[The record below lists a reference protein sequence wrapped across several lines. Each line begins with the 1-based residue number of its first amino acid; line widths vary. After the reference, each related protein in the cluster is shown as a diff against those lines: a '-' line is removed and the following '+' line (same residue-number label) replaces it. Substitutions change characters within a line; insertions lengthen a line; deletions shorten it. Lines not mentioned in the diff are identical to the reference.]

1 MGPVKVEP
9 KTELKPVQEFKS
21 TQVGE
26 LGCRQGHGVSPLGRK
41 EPAGEV
47 QPGASAAGLSSLAHG
62 VPHPPGA
69 GRDRGEPE
77 KGGEDGSLRTT
88 PKPSPGSSRAADQ
101 QPTSRSLPGSARK
114 LGEMVPNSVSPGD
127 GHVAFVPG
135 NSTDS
140 KPSGASDEKGVL
152 GDGNSVNTMVFDSAS
167 SVGESETRVPEP
179 PNPSSSR
186 SEAEEGQE
194 VCLSVAETRNHL
206 EPAVKTESTS
216 PVRAD
221 VLLGVP
227 ASLHPETTVNVARQ
241 PPPPSSR
248 FQDLGTSSVDV
259 GYPPAAL
266 PPADSTGL
274 SHASP
279 KVPAKNACPGALPRP
294 EDTPTSLEGTMGPP
308 VEKREER
315 ADPRPVVMPKPKHV
329 RPKIITYIRRSPQ
342 ALGQVDASLVPV
354 GLPYA
359 PPACSVAL
367 PKEDKA
373 AGGDL
378 KPAAGLYEKFKP
390 DLQRP
395 RVFSSGLVVS
405 GIKPPGHPFSP
416 VSEKFLQEVRE
427 CHCETVCELNILK
440 FVRCFQ

>member
-1 MGPVKVEP
+1 M
-9 KTELKPVQEFKS
+9 
-21 TQVGE
+21 
-26 LGCRQGHGVSPLGRK
+26 
-41 EPAGEV
+41 
-47 QPGASAAGLSSLAHG
+47 
-62 VPHPPGA
+62 
-69 GRDRGEPE
+69 
-77 KGGEDGSLRTT
+77 
-88 PKPSPGSSRAADQ
+88 
-101 QPTSRSLPGSARK
+101 
-114 LGEMVPNSVSPGD
+114 
-127 GHVAFVPG
+127 
-135 NSTDS
+135 
-140 KPSGASDEKGVL
+140 
-152 GDGNSVNTMVFDSAS
+152 
-167 SVGESETRVPEP
+167 
-179 PNPSSSR
+179 
-186 SEAEEGQE
+186 
-194 VCLSVAETRNHL
+194 
-206 EPAVKTESTS
+206 KTESTS
-216 PVRAD
+216 PARAD

-227 ASLHPETTVNVARQ
+227 TSLHPETTVNVTCQ

-259 GYPPAAL
+259 GSPPAAL

-294 EDTPTSLEGTMGPP
+294 EDTPTSLEGTVGPP

-315 ADPRPVVMPKPKHV
+315 ADPRPIVMPKPKHV

-416 VSEKFLQEVRE
+416 MSEKFLQEVRE